1 MRGGR
6 LGWEEDSAGTQLPA
20 WLWGL
25 QLRLPIAV
33 DPGGGAALSVERV
46 EQLRARSP
54 QQPMLRA
61 VSTSSTRQE
70 DPLIW
75 KRGFWTMLTW
85 PSAAGRAPGVWGRE
99 FPAFESTVSEL

>member
-1 MRGGR
+1 
-6 LGWEEDSAGTQLPA
+6 
-20 WLWGL
+20 
-25 QLRLPIAV
+25 
-33 DPGGGAALSVERV
+33 
-46 EQLRARSP
+46 
-54 QQPMLRA
+54 MLRA

-70 DPLIW
+70 DLLIW